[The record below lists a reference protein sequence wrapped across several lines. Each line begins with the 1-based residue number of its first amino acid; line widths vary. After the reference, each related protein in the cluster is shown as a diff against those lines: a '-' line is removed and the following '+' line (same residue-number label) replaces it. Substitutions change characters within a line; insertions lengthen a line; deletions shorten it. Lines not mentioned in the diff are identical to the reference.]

1 MKILV
6 TGGAGFI
13 GSYLC
18 ESLLKSGNEV
28 TSLDDLST
36 GSPANLSAIADN
48 LKFKSVQGS
57 IVNKE
62 LVNDLI
68 KESDGCFHMAAAVGV
83 KKILDD
89 PIGSLETNLDGS
101 KNVIDAAAKFKK
113 RLILASTSEIYGKNP
128 IQPLSEESDRV
139 IGSPLLSRWTYSE
152 AKAIDEALARAYFE
166 RSRLEVQI
174 VRLFNTVGPRQSSA
188 YGMVIPKFFEAAIK
202 NQNLLIHGDGSQ
214 RRVFCH
220 VQDAVDGILSLW
232 NTDKGMGEAFNV
244 GGIEETTINE
254 LAKKVISICD
264 SSSNLTYI
272 PYEELRKSGFEDM
285 ARRIPN
291 TEKLQKLT
299 NWKPTKT
306 LDQILKDFFRSWS

>member
-68 KESDGCFHMAAAVGV
+68 EESDGCFHMAAAVGV

-244 GGIEETTINE
+244 GGIEEITINE

-272 PYEELRKSGFEDM
+272 PYEELRKRGFEDM

>member
-48 LKFKSVQGS
+48 LNFKSVQGS

-128 IQPLSEESDRV
+128 MQPLSEESDRV

-188 YGMVIPKFFEAAIK
+188 YGMVIPKFFEAARK
-202 NQNLLIHGDGSQ
+202 NQDLLIHGDGSQ

-244 GGIEETTINE
+244 GGIEETTIND

>member
-244 GGIEETTINE
+244 GGIEEITINE

-264 SSSNLTYI
+264 SSSYLTYI

>member
-62 LVNDLI
+62 LVNNLI

-128 IQPLSEESDRV
+128 MQPLSEESDRV

-202 NQNLLIHGDGSQ
+202 NQDLLIHGDGSQ

-244 GGIEETTINE
+244 GGIEEITINE

>member
-264 SSSNLTYI
+264 SSSHLTYI

>member
-264 SSSNLTYI
+264 SSSQLTYI

>member
-62 LVNDLI
+62 LVNNLI

-188 YGMVIPKFFEAAIK
+188 YGMVIPKFFDAAMK

-244 GGIEETTINE
+244 GGIEEITINE
-254 LAKKVISICD
+254 LAKKVILICD

>member
-188 YGMVIPKFFEAAIK
+188 YGMVIPKFFEAAKK
-202 NQNLLIHGDGSQ
+202 NQDLLIHGDGSQ

-244 GGIEETTINE
+244 GGIEEITINE

>member
-299 NWKPTKT
+299 YWKPTKT

>member
-62 LVNDLI
+62 LVNNLI

-128 IQPLSEESDRV
+128 MQPLSEESDRV

-188 YGMVIPKFFEAAIK
+188 YGMVIPKFFEAARK
-202 NQNLLIHGDGSQ
+202 NQDLLIHGDGSQ

-244 GGIEETTINE
+244 GGIEEITINE

>member
-1 MKILV
+1 L
-6 TGGAGFI
+6 
-13 GSYLC
+13 
-18 ESLLKSGNEV
+18 N
-28 TSLDDLST
+28 
-36 GSPANLSAIADN
+36 
-48 LKFKSVQGS
+48 FKSVQGS

-188 YGMVIPKFFEAAIK
+188 YGMVIPKFFEAARK
-202 NQNLLIHGDGSQ
+202 NQDLLIHGDGSQ

-244 GGIEETTINE
+244 GGIEETTIND